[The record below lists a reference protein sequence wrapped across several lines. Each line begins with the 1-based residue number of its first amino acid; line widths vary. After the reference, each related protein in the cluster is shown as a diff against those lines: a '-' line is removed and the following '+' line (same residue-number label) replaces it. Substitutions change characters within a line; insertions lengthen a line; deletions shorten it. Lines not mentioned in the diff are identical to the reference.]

1 MEFAL
6 RLPRR
11 QSLPRLDPAGRACLV
26 ARQFQGGAIFKFF
39 EIAGR
44 AWLVSPALPALSP
57 TLARQPDNLHQ
68 KALFGIVKT
77 YKKLPKNLYDFFCVF
92 ACFSCISMLGLY
104 QNQKAPTNQPTERQ
118 EMTTATEKKQD
129 KAHAVDILTN
139 LAESI
144 RNGKALVQISTEYG
158 KGITDYLRVSVAYP
172 NQAGEV
178 QNSHL
183 TWAIGKLFGYS
194 LRERNGRWYLAISGG
209 GYSKAY
215 EIADTLARYFQV
227 ERLRYEEN

>member
-1 MEFAL
+1 
-6 RLPRR
+6 
-11 QSLPRLDPAGRACLV
+11 
-26 ARQFQGGAIFKFF
+26 
-39 EIAGR
+39 
-44 AWLVSPALPALSP
+44 
-57 TLARQPDNLHQ
+57 
-68 KALFGIVKT
+68 
-77 YKKLPKNLYDFFCVF
+77 
-92 ACFSCISMLGLY
+92 MLCLY

-118 EMTTATEKKQD
+118 EMTSTLSTKKDDQRI
-129 KAHAVDILTN
+129 AVDILTN

-215 EIADTLARYFQV
+215 EIADTLAHYFLTD
-227 ERLRYEEN
+227 RIRYEEN